1 MGATGQFC
9 CPVCLR
15 SNHASFLCVLPI
27 CASLPDA
34 EPATFREY
42 HDRIDSLTVYQIV
55 WIVASLGVASFV
67 QGVIGFGAGMIAVP
81 IMVWVGVDLPL
92 AVAALLPAV
101 LVQTGYG
108 VWRFRRD
115 WVWRD
120 LIHLNVYRL
129 PLMPVGIGIMALV
142 AGADVDLIKQYV
154 GGLLLLAVGLMVV
167 GRVEPREKVSAKW
180 TALAGATS
188 GVLAG
193 AVGMGGP
200 PVVLWVQA
208 HAWSTRRIRTYLW
221 SCFLLISP
229 LQMLALSMVF
239 GARIWAV
246 ALVGF
251 LATPLILLATWG
263 GSRVGDRLD
272 RTRLRQ
278 IAFLV
283 LIGLGVWMLA
293 GPWL

>member
-1 MGATGQFC
+1 M
-9 CPVCLR
+9 
-15 SNHASFLCVLPI
+15 
-27 CASLPDA
+27 
-34 EPATFREY
+34 
-42 HDRIDSLTVYQIV
+42 
-55 WIVASLGVASFV
+55 ASFV

-92 AVAALLPAV
+92 AVGALLPAV
-101 LVQTGYG
+101 LVQTVYG
-108 VWRFRRD
+108 VWRFRSD

-120 LIHLNVYRL
+120 LIHLNIYRL

-142 AGADVDLIKQYV
+142 ADADVDLIKQYV
-154 GGLLLLAVGLMVV
+154 GGLLLLAVGLMMVR
-167 GRVEPREKVSAKW
+167 RVEPRDKVPAQW

-208 HAWSTRRIRTYLW
+208 HAWSTRRTRAYLW

-229 LQMLALSMVF
+229 LQMLALFLVF
-239 GARIWAV
+239 GSAVWAV
-246 ALVGF
+246 ALVGL
-251 LATPLILLATWG
+251 LATPLILSATWL
-263 GSRVGDRLD
+263 GSHVGDRLD
-272 RTRLRQ
+272 RKRLRQ
-278 IAFLV
+278 VAFVV

-293 GPWL
+293 GPWLNH